1 MKCAGIKPLLSEY
14 IDGVLDAQ
22 TQSDIDRHISTCTN
36 CQREVKELK
45 ALVEDLGS
53 LEYAKAPD
61 DFLDRL
67 HERIAP
73 RFGLGKMIKKLFVPM
88 RIKIP
93 VQLVTATA
101 TAVLVF
107 SIIQL
112 HKPERQ
118 FPQKSL
124 KDVPMISEKE
134 EVKPERMKELTEP
147 LPEKKIATA
156 KSVSPKTVAHKKTET
171 KKVKGLV
178 SKRLKTKKVIEL
190 ALVLKTATYQKPALK
205 IAPIKA
211 APPAQS
217 SKVHDEE
224 EKAGTGASF
233 RSRMAGK
240 AAVKEEE
247 AADAV
252 KKDKKAKTTSPAQ
265 PSALM
270 EESAESG
277 SDVDNITA
285 KLKEIVKHI
294 NGKIQSVEYDHN
306 TGHPNFV
313 SALIPADSYAV
324 FYGELKKMGVL
335 HGPLPAVDE
344 KKKEMVKI
352 RLVISK

>member
-1 MKCAGIKPLLSEY
+1 
-14 IDGVLDAQ
+14 
-22 TQSDIDRHISTCTN
+22 
-36 CQREVKELK
+36 
-45 ALVEDLGS
+45 
-53 LEYAKAPD
+53 
-61 DFLDRL
+61 
-67 HERIAP
+67 
-73 RFGLGKMIKKLFVPM
+73 
-88 RIKIP
+88 
-93 VQLVTATA
+93 
-101 TAVLVF
+101 
-107 SIIQL
+107 
-112 HKPERQ
+112 
-118 FPQKSL
+118 
-124 KDVPMISEKE
+124 
-134 EVKPERMKELTEP
+134 
-147 LPEKKIATA
+147 
-156 KSVSPKTVAHKKTET
+156 
-171 KKVKGLV
+171 
-178 SKRLKTKKVIEL
+178 
-190 ALVLKTATYQKPALK
+190 
-205 IAPIKA
+205 
-211 APPAQS
+211 
-217 SKVHDEE
+217 
-224 EKAGTGASF
+224 
-233 RSRMAGK
+233 MAGK

-294 NGKIQSVEYDHN
+294 NGKIQSVEYDHK